1 VPELGPLLEEK
12 LCKISF
18 RKQYFFTD
26 GFYMQRESAD
36 LIQKAYQQNSKD
48 FEILLIL
55 AKNYD

>member
-1 VPELGPLLEEK
+1 
-12 LCKISF
+12 
-18 RKQYFFTD
+18 
-26 GFYMQRESAD
+26 MQRESAD